1 MALGHHPETSP
12 NEKLRFKFT
21 KMGWA
26 GIHGKSNPKDFYR
39 EKGGMADKAK
49 IIEFAEGWKKYL
61 LISQIILINLKLK
74 MNSQDDHS
82 LILRQRGKLQM
93 AQALSLSIRPL
104 LKGKNFQL

>member
-1 MALGHHPETSP
+1 MARVTQRTSI
-12 NEKLRFKFT
+12 EKKVEWQIKLKLL
-21 KMGWA
+21 
-26 GIHGKSNPKDFYR
+26 NLL
-39 EKGGMADKAK
+39 KA
-49 IIEFAEGWKKYL
+49 EKKYL

-104 LKGKNFQL
+104 KR

>member
-1 MALGHHPETSP
+1 MARVTQRTSI
-12 NEKLRFKFT
+12 EKKVEWQIKLKLL
-21 KMGWA
+21 
-26 GIHGKSNPKDFYR
+26 NLL
-39 EKGGMADKAK
+39 KA
-49 IIEFAEGWKKYL
+49 EKKYL